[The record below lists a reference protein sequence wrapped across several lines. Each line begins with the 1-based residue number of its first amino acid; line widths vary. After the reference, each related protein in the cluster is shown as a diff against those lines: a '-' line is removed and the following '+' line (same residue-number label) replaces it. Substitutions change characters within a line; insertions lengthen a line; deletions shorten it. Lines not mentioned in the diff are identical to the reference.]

1 MMAEGWRKDEDW
13 PRRRLQATAAW
24 QQARARRP
32 WARLGRHKRGHRLR
46 GVDAPAEAEEFGGTR
61 IAPLGRAI
69 APFSPPDANL
79 LGPGPTEPSAEVLAA
94 MATPLV
100 GFFDEPYFRL
110 CDEVNTMLRYVWQTA
125 NANTCA
131 IPGTGTAA
139 WDAAISNLI
148 GPGEVVVC
156 FCNGKFSDKSA

>member
-13 PRRRLQATAAW
+13 PRRRLEATAAW

-100 GFFDEPYFRL
+100 GFFDEPYVLRHTT
-110 CDEVNTMLRYVWQTA
+110 CSGPAAAPNTA
-125 NANTCA
+125 FF
-131 IPGTGTAA
+131 
-139 WDAAISNLI
+139 
-148 GPGEVVVC
+148 C
-156 FCNGKFSDKSA
+156 FGLLVRSSRRV

>member
-1 MMAEGWRKDEDW
+1 MERCGYAALCVDHYKDEGIYTFAD
-13 PRRRLQATAAW
+13 R
-24 QQARARRP
+24 
-32 WARLGRHKRGHRLR
+32 
-46 GVDAPAEAEEFGGTR
+46 
-61 IAPLGRAI
+61 
-69 APFSPPDANL
+69 
-79 LGPGPTEPSAEVLAA
+79 
-94 MATPLV
+94 
-100 GFFDEPYFRL
+100 FRL